1 MLTPTK
7 IIKQQ
12 RKIVEGD
19 IFCTHQTINTY
30 LSRFATRWTV
40 QATQNWRKHQRAAS
54 VASFVKSCSSVYN
67 NNDWISSCVW
77 YISTRTVETAPRKL
91 ARETFLT
98 RKGHFLWAQFIIT
111 PIMYILMFLCISL
124 ITTRKLNGSNPDDS
138 LTSLILIEPSGR
150 ASHSPLHSMN
160 ILSKLT
166 LWSHYIIIVR
176 MFVIPSSP
184 TTTASHNPGRWVN

>member
-77 YISTRTVETAPRKL
+77 YISTRTVETVPRKL

-98 RKGHFLWAQFIIT
+98 RKWHFSMST
-111 PIMYILMFLCISL
+111 VHNH
-124 ITTRKLNGSNPDDS
+124 TDHVHLNVFMHFANHYKKIKWKQSRRLADLANS
-138 LTSLILIEPSGR
+138 YRAVWSG
-150 ASHSPLHSMN
+150 
-160 ILSKLT
+160 
-166 LWSHYIIIVR
+166 
-176 MFVIPSSP
+176 
-184 TTTASHNPGRWVN
+184 